1 MRTFE
6 YRARVYFSDT
16 DAGGIAYHARYLD
29 WAEHGRTEMLR
40 EIYPGKSQSQLVRED
55 HLMIVV
61 KSISIEYRTPAFLD
75 DEITVLT
82 ELADIQHVSCTIRQ
96 SIMRGDTLLS
106 QLMVRV
112 AFIDSETKRPRKIPE
127 DIARTFEQAKRGGV
141 GFPFLD
147 K

>member
-29 WAEHGRTEMLR
+29 WAEHGRTEMVR

-127 DIARTFEQAKRGGV
+127 DIARTFE
-141 GFPFLD
+141 
-147 K
+147 

>member
-40 EIYPGKSQSQLVRED
+40 AIYPGKTQMQLASEEHILMVVR
-55 HLMIVV
+55 
-61 KSISIEYRTPAFLD
+61 SISIEYKAPAFLE

-82 ELADIQHVSCTIRQ
+82 DMEEVQHFSFTMRQ
-96 SIMRGDTLLS
+96 RIMRSETLLS
-106 QLMVRV
+106 ELKVRIAV
-112 AFIDSETKRPRKIPE
+112 IDSVTKRPKKIPE
-127 DIARTFEQAKRGGV
+127 DILKAFEA
-141 GFPFLD
+141 
-147 K
+147 

>member
-6 YRARVYFSDT
+6 YKVRVYFSDT

-29 WAEHGRTEMLR
+29 WAEHGRTEMLG
-40 EIYPGKSQSQLVRED
+40 EIYPGKSQSQLVSED

-61 KSISIEYRTPAFLD
+61 KSINIEYRTPAFLD

-106 QLMVRV
+106 ILMVRV

-127 DIARTFEQAKRGGV
+127 DIAAAFE
-141 GFPFLD
+141 
-147 K
+147 

>member
-6 YRARVYFSDT
+6 YKARVYFSDT

-40 EIYPGKSQSQLVRED
+40 EIYPGKSQSQLVSED

-106 QLMVRV
+106 ILMVRV

-127 DIARTFEQAKRGGV
+127 DIAAAFE
-141 GFPFLD
+141 
-147 K
+147 